1 MTDKHRRRRDF
12 IQNIVIT
19 VLAVSAALLFAQT
32 QIYSLGSGEG
42 FRRLFLGDN
51 RDGTTASS
59 VQEHSL
65 STPVRLAV
73 SGPYGRYG
81 SITGSIGEDETLLG
95 LLREVLGS
103 IGTFAAC
110 EREDFLQSLENT
122 SFYFDFLSPLPL
134 SVLADIAG
142 TNGPDSPSA
151 RCLVV
156 SGQGDP
162 ASLFLWD
169 GADTYLRC
177 TTAVSLKNM
186 EQVAGQYELG
196 NAVFAMDLAES
207 EPYARE
213 LDDCSLFLNE
223 TPELPSLAAETPDY
237 SESLL
242 LAGLSFNPN
251 TKNRYTDNGT
261 EVISENG
268 RSLRLRPDGNITYQS
283 GGDGTLSI
291 KAADERPT
299 LTEAAA
305 GTGALL
311 NALLEPAVGDEALYL
326 TGARQS
332 GALTSLTFGYQ
343 VHGVPVRFSDGGNAA
358 EVTLDGTA
366 VSMLS
371 LRIRRYRET
380 DAASLLLP
388 LRQTISIARRHP
400 GSQLSIGYTDYG
412 ASTVDADWLAD

>member
-19 VLAVSAALLFAQT
+19 VLAVSAVLLFAQT
-32 QIYSLGSGEG
+32 QIYSLGSVEG
-42 FRRLFLGDN
+42 FRRLFLGD
-51 RDGTTASS
+51 DQGATSASS
-59 VQEHSL
+59 VQEHTL
-65 STPVRLAV
+65 TAPVRLAV

-81 SITGSIGEDETLLG
+81 SITAAIGEDETLRG

-103 IGTFAAC
+103 TGTFTAC
-110 EREDFLQSLENT
+110 GREDFLQSLENT
-122 SFYFDFLSPLPL
+122 SVYFDFLSPLPL
-134 SVLADIAG
+134 SVLADMAG
-142 TNGPDSPSA
+142 TRGPDSLSA

-162 ASLFLWD
+162 VSLFLWD
-169 GADTYLRC
+169 GADIYLRC
-177 TTAVSLKNM
+177 TTAVSLKNL

-207 EPYARE
+207 EPNARV
-213 LDDCSLFLNE
+213 LDACSLFLNE
-223 TPELPSLAAETPDY
+223 TPELPSLTAETPDY
-237 SESLL
+237 IESLL

-251 TKNRYTDNGT
+251 TKNRYSDNGT
-261 EVISENG
+261 DVISESG

-283 GGDGTLSI
+283 GGDSALSI
-291 KAADERPT
+291 EAAGEHPT
-299 LTEAAA
+299 LAEAAA

-311 NALLEPAVGDEALYL
+311 NTLLEPTVGDESLYL

-343 VHGVPVRFSDGGNAA
+343 VHGVPVLFSDGGNAA
-358 EVTLDGTA
+358 EVTLEGTT

-371 LRIRRYRET
+371 LRIRQYSEMET
-380 DAASLLLP
+380 TSLLLP

-400 GSQLSIGYTDYG
+400 GSQLSIGYTDHG
-412 ASTVDADWLAD
+412 GSSVDADWLAD